1 MSARREF
8 GREARKQIIRRATRE
23 GNQYCESCGVL
34 TKPGE
39 WEIHHKDQ
47 DAMQIDKS
55 EKLTAD
61 DGLLLCKSVCH
72 PRETAKQRPVL
83 NEAKRR
89 EASHLEGRRRP
100 KQPMKSGAKLLG
112 PERTHEKRA
121 PVAALSGIWRQVI
134 GEAE

>member
-1 MSARREF
+1 MNVRREF
-8 GREARKQIIRRATRE
+8 GREPRKQIIRRATRD

-39 WEIHHKDQ
+39 WEIHHKEQ
-47 DAMQIDKS
+47 DALQVDKS
-55 EKLTAD
+55 EKLTAE

-72 PRETAKQRPVL
+72 PRETAKQRPIL

-89 EASHLEGRRRP
+89 EAAHLGARRP
-100 KQPMKSGAKLLG
+100 KQKMKSSAKLLG
-112 PERTHEKRA
+112 PERAHEKRA